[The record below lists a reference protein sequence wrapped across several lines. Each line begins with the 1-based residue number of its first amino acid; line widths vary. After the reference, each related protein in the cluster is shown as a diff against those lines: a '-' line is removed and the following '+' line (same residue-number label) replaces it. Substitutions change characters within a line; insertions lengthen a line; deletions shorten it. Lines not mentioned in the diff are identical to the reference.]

1 MRGFYSIT
9 ELPRITEFSHAKSI
23 YRKNVQVVMQ
33 QGTLMQLLRTIN
45 VLTLASLLILTGCF
59 GLVDD
64 TITPADG
71 TNTSTDDTTTTVV
84 VTNNEPS
91 STIFH
96 NEFDEMVE
104 NVIYDTTTGDEII
117 TSVTLSAYSAA
128 VDPDGDNITCGWD
141 IGLDGIVD
149 NPTVCTEVFTNLTI
163 PIADWIQISSS
174 SYSINSIAFIVTDEH
189 GAAIAEIL
197 DLYYRSADDSDNSPG
212 LSLYAFGGEDAT
224 GSVTDGTGDDLVRIT
239 MSQGS
244 DLNWAYISVKISVDN
259 GAPVT
264 CSNGDAS
271 GNCDLV
277 EFGNTGDQFWSVGD
291 GVTIVESG
299 QDLCTSG
306 TCVIKVTITDTSEG
320 RTLDETTAI
329 AE

>member
-1 MRGFYSIT
+1 
-9 ELPRITEFSHAKSI
+9 
-23 YRKNVQVVMQ
+23 
-33 QGTLMQLLRTIN
+33 MQLLRTIN

-59 GLVDD
+59 GLADD

-71 TNTSTDDTTTTVV
+71 TDTTNHDTTTTTV

-91 STIFH
+91 STVFH
-96 NEFDEMVE
+96 NEFDDMVE

-141 IGLDGIVD
+141 IGLDGIID
-149 NPTVCTEVFTNLTI
+149 YPTICTEVFTNLTI

-174 SYSINSIAFIVTDEH
+174 SYNINSIAFIVTDEH
-189 GAAIAEIL
+189 GAAIADIL
-197 DLYYRSADDSDNSPG
+197 DLYYRGEDVDDGPS
-212 LSLYAFGGEDAT
+212 LALYAFGGVDAT
-224 GSVTDGTGDDLVRIT
+224 GSVTDGTEDDLVRIT
-239 MSQGS
+239 MSQGA
-244 DLNWAYISVKISVDN
+244 DLLWAHISIKISVDN

-271 GNCDLV
+271 GNCDLI
-277 EFGNTGDQFWSVGD
+277 EYGNTGDQYWSVGD

-306 TCVIKVTITDTSEG
+306 TCVIKVTITDTYEG
-320 RTLDETTAI
+320 KIIDETTAV

>member
-1 MRGFYSIT
+1 
-9 ELPRITEFSHAKSI
+9 
-23 YRKNVQVVMQ
+23 
-33 QGTLMQLLRTIN
+33 MQLLRTIN

-71 TNTSTDDTTTTVV
+71 TETTTHDTTSTTV

-91 STIFH
+91 STVFH
-96 NEFDEMVE
+96 NEFDDMVE
-104 NVIYDTTTGDEII
+104 NIIYDSATGDEII
-117 TSVTLSAYSAA
+117 TSVTLSVYSAA

-149 NPTVCTEVFTNLTI
+149 YPTACTEVFTNLTI

-174 SYSINSIAFIVTDEH
+174 SYNINSIAFIVTDEH
-189 GAAIAEIL
+189 GAAIADIL
-197 DLYYRSADDSDNSPG
+197 DLYYRGEDVDDGPS
-212 LSLYAFGGEDAT
+212 LTLYAFAGEDAT
-224 GSVTDGTGDDLVRIT
+224 GSVTGGTGDDLVRIT
-239 MSQGS
+239 MSQGG
-244 DLNWAYISVKISVDN
+244 DLDWASISVKISVDN

-271 GNCDLV
+271 GDCDLV

-299 QDLCTSG
+299 HDLCTSG
-306 TCVIKVTITDTSEG
+306 ACVIHVTIS
-320 RTLDETTAI
+320 TATHVI
-329 AE
+329 SSITATAE